1 MFCSKCGF
9 RLPVDAHFCAQCGT
23 PVSEEVALQGSGRPL
38 EDTKPVLV
46 VRPVFVAEVAAFAAL
61 PFQLFFTVW
70 AGLFFGGF
78 STVAIRALKLSVPV
92 WSPFAFF
99 AAVAFFG
106 IPYLSSQY
114 KRKTYSRTEYRF
126 FRTRLEYTGAGFGVE
141 EKTIDYRAMS
151 GVTLQKSAMQQRHR
165 LGTIVLATPLATG
178 MYHHHRRWYRYQASG
193 IVVEDIKNSDEAYRT
208 VKELITAAT
217 H

>member
-1 MFCSKCGF
+1 MFCSKCGYQ
-9 RLPVDAHFCAQCGT
+9 LPVDAHFCAQCGT
-23 PVSEEVALQGSGRPL
+23 PVSEEAALPGSGQPL

-46 VRPVFVAEVAAFAAL
+46 VRPVFVPAVAASSAL
-61 PFQLFFTVW
+61 PFQIFFTVW

-78 STVAIRALKLSVPV
+78 STVAIQALKLSVPV
-92 WSPFAFF
+92 WSPFVFF

-126 FRTRLEYTGAGFGVE
+126 FRTRLEYTSAGFGVE

-151 GVTLQKSAMQQRHR
+151 GVTLQKSAVQQLHQ

-178 MYHHHRRWYRYQASG
+178 MYHHHRHRYQASG
-193 IVVEDIKNSDEAYRT
+193 TAVEDIKNPDEAYRT
-208 VKELITAAT
+208 VKELIAAAT
-217 H
+217 R